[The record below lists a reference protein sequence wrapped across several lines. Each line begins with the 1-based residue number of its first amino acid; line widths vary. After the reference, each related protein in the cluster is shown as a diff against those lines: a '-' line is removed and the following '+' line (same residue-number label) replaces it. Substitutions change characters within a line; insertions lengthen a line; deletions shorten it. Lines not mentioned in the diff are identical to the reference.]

1 MYDNNFVDFEALGY
15 TLGKSANPVL
25 AAARGASWLQ
35 RLYRGARAA
44 RAAHTAARAARGVQA
59 TAKAVQGAQ
68 AAAQAAKNTTAL
80 VHVARGSQA
89 LARGTQAA
97 RGAQAAS
104 RAAQAAA
111 GAQAAARGARAARA
125 AHAATQAAR
134 AARAAGI
141 GQAARSA
148 IGWTVFPRP
157 IAGTSLLLRLPS
169 QVLSGLRHL
178 SRLPRMQPVMQV
190 LRNSKVTH
198 PMVRGLS
205 RAANASAAFGHT
217 RAGRAVSALG
227 RFVEG
232 GGGRASKA
240 FMVADAALPA
250 IMLNRYVNP
259 ATETQRAYLGGYSPF
274 VANVS
279 PHPGVFTPMARP
291 QSVLVN
297 PLPGQIME
305 YRTRKFLD
313 NYNRGVQQ
321 YGTLTATDID
331 NVFNSRYETSYD
343 PS

>member
-25 AAARGASWLQ
+25 AVARGALWLQ

-59 TAKAVQGAQ
+59 TAKAV
-68 AAAQAAKNTTAL
+68 
-80 VHVARGSQA
+80 
-89 LARGTQAA
+89 
-97 RGAQAAS
+97 
-104 RAAQAAA
+104 
-111 GAQAAARGARAARA
+111 RGARAARA

-134 AARAAGI
+134 AARAI

-178 SRLPRMQPVMQV
+178 SRLPRMQAVMQV
-190 LRNSKVTH
+190 LRNSRVTH